1 MLTEAI
7 LLGDFYLED
16 RMAKRTRKLFKKKGS
31 KNWICQF
38 QWRDKSGKM
47 LNYTKSLGT
56 PDKELA
62 WTRYDEIASKIIDL
76 KSGMQFTWS
85 WERQSRNTKVKIR
98 TVQDAFDKYL
108 KYQESSALKPDTI
121 IGTRLAYDRLIES
134 GCASAS
140 LPVRALS
147 GIELE
152 DFKGYWTGR
161 HAPNTINQ
169 TLNKIKAFL
178 NYCVDKGWISKYK
191 KVQSSLKAK
200 PVSYFTDDEFRMVM
214 ENLADDELRRAILF
228 YRETGC
234 RKREPF
240 IARRVGNTLI
250 IPPMKKNPIER
261 RVQLSDVMCR
271 VHDEMMETFNKRMEY
286 CKSEKQ
292 AWDWYYYKLKEAC
305 KKAELPNKTLHD
317 LRDTYIVRLWAM
329 TGDIHLVSTIVG
341 HSDIKQTIEYARFTP
356 NELLVHFP
364 SLDKWLKPRLKVAN
378 SFMNGR
384 LLDGSEYDSLRFIEG
399 EEAL

>member
-1 MLTEAI
+1 
-7 LLGDFYLED
+7 
-16 RMAKRTRKLFKKKGS
+16 MAKRTRKLFKKQGS
-31 KNWICQF
+31 KNWNSTF
-38 QWRDKSGKM
+38 AWRTNEGNHKT
-47 LNYTKSLGT
+47 YTKSLGT

-62 WTRYDEIASKIIDL
+62 WTRYDEIASKVDDL
-76 KSGMQFTWS
+76 KNGLRFTWS

-108 KYQESSALKPDTI
+108 KYQESSGLKPDTI
-121 IGTRLAYDRLIES
+121 IGTQLAYNRLIES
-134 GCASAS
+134 KCASAS

-147 GIELE
+147 GIDLE
-152 DFKGYWTGR
+152 DFREYWKGR

-191 KVQSSLKAK
+191 KVKSSLEAK
-200 PVSYFTDDEFRMVM
+200 PVSYFTDDEFRVVM
-214 ENLADDELRRAILF
+214 DHLADDELRRAILF

-250 IPPMKKNPIER
+250 IPPMKKNPEER
-261 RVQLSDVMCR
+261 RVQLSDVMCKI
-271 VHDEMMETFNKRMEY
+271 HDEMMETFNKRMEY
-286 CKSEKQ
+286 CKDQKQ

-305 KKAELPNKTLHD
+305 KKAGLPNKTLHD

-341 HSDIKQTIEYARFTP
+341 HTDIKQTIEYARFTP
-356 NELLVHFP
+356 PELLVHFP
-364 SLDKWLKPRLKVAN
+364 SLKKWLEPRLKVAN
-378 SFMNGR
+378 SLMVGSD
-384 LLDGSEYDSLRFIEG
+384 LDDLRFIEG
-399 EEAL
+399 ERAL